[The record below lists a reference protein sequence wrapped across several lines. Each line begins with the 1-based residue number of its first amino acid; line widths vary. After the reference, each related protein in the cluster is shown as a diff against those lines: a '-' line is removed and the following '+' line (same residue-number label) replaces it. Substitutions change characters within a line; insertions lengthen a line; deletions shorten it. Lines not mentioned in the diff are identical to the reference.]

1 MATTYNAGIVTAYG
15 AAVRGG
21 YTGTYEEYCEE
32 QAHIGTNA
40 QRAESAADNAEA
52 AAQDATESAETLSGS
67 VAQIATNKQDITVL
81 KEELNSYGIKSFNR
95 FDKDNTSNITGS
107 TLSKNT
113 GALTSGSSFGVSDY
127 IDISDISPKIITSY
141 VVVLCFYDDTKTF
154 IAESGHQYSS
164 YATQDYTEDV
174 PSGAKYARISYK
186 LTDIDLAQIGESVS
200 RTSYVSYDG
209 RFSFDKLQTKVDDTL
224 SKKGVAADAKKTGDE
239 IFGLREELSVL
250 NSFSVTWNQGN
261 IIESNGASGG
271 SAGSLYSKRLRTV
284 LIEVPDGG
292 FAVDLPDNIQMQLY
306 WYNTNATSSYV
317 GCDTLG
323 DISNLD
329 SPRGAY
335 VRFVLAY
342 SDPTLAITPRD
353 ADVANV
359 HLYTHALT
367 DTSLTLSGKAAD
379 AKATGDAIRA
389 AVPAVI
395 TVDVNGGADYTSL
408 TRAIYDN
415 VDTGET
421 IMVKPGTYDIVQ
433 EYVDLFGQSV
443 VDSLADSTDLGGFQ
457 YGIRILNR
465 KVIFQPGS
473 HVVCDWT
480 GHTVNGTHRF
490 SAFAVAYNAEI
501 EGLDLDSTATF
512 YAIHDDYGTYREYY
526 KNIYRNC
533 RLIGH
538 NLVNQNVIG
547 GGCKPYSRTIIE
559 NCYVDNNASG
569 TCVRYHNTN
578 LSQAAEP
585 VVWVSNSY
593 FAQALSFRWY
603 GTQTTKMTAYVN
615 NCHAASITKGAEG
628 SSTNDNVDLIMWNN
642 ETA

>member
-1 MATTYNAGIVTAYG
+1 MLTVKSTINIAGQTVPNIIPAVQGDTGRTIEFTIADFTIPAGATATYYIQKPSGEAVYNAATISGNSVICDLTAQSLAEPLDNFGQVRIFSGGEVVTSFDFILHVGPFRGIEAIESTTEMNIFDEAVENAGTQIEEK
-15 AAVRGG
+15 AAEVIETIPAD
-21 YTGTYEEYCEE
+21 YT
-32 QAHIGTNA
+32 
-40 QRAESAADNAEA
+40 
-52 AAQDATESAETLSGS
+52 TLSNE
-67 VAQIATNKQDITVL
+67 VTWL
-81 KEELNSYGIKSFNR
+81 KEEL
-95 FDKDNTSNITGS
+95 
-107 TLSKNT
+107 
-113 GALTSGSSFGVSDY
+113 
-127 IDISDISPKIITSY
+127 
-141 VVVLCFYDDTKTF
+141 
-154 IAESGHQYSS
+154 
-164 YATQDYTEDV
+164 
-174 PSGAKYARISYK
+174 
-186 LTDIDLAQIGESVS
+186 SV
-200 RTSYVSYDG
+200 
-209 RFSFDKLQTKVDDTL
+209 F
-224 SKKGVAADAKKTGDE
+224 
-239 IFGLREELSVL
+239 
-250 NSFSVTWNQGN
+250 NSFSVTWGQGN

-271 SAGSLYSKRLRTV
+271 SGGSLYSKRLRTV
-284 LIEVPDGG
+284 LTPVPEAG
-292 FAVDLPDNIQMQLY
+292 FSVELPDNIQMQLF
-306 WYNTNATSSYV
+306 WYAANSTGSYI

-342 SDPTLAITPRD
+342 SDPTLAITPVD

-359 HLYTHALT
+359 HLYTPALT

-408 TRAIYDN
+408 TKAIYDN
-415 VDTGET
+415 VSTGET

-433 EYVDLFGQSV
+433 EYVNLFGQEV

-457 YGIRILNR
+457 YGIRVYNR

-490 SAFAVAYNAEI
+490 SAFSIAYNAEI
-501 EGLDLDSTATF
+501 EGLDLDCTATF
-512 YAIHDDYGTYREYY
+512 YAIHDDYGTYQVYY

-547 GGCKPYSRTIIE
+547 GGCKPYSRTIID
-559 NCYVDNNASG
+559 NCYVDNNATG

-578 LSQAAEP
+578 LSQAAGP

-615 NCHAASITKGAEG
+615 NCYASSITKGAEG
-628 SSTNDNVDLIMWNN
+628 SSTNDNVDLVTWNN